1 MIRRLLALLLIAA
14 AVPAQ
19 AKAPAVAFPDKFDS
33 IGTPVQSLKTSKGR
47 TVHFT
52 DTGEAGWRPMLFI
65 GGVGTSART
74 PELVAFLDTLRR
86 RLHVRIIAVERNGLG
101 DTAFDPAW
109 TFADYTSEVRQ
120 VLTHLGI
127 DRFAL
132 VAISGG
138 GAYAGHI
145 AAAIPE
151 RISSWHMLAAI
162 AQAPA
167 ESPVCKAE
175 PAALEAMLAKQVGS
189 PREFWAM
196 PPDGV
201 AAKVAGF
208 ADRAADEGAHA
219 YFIAGQHGDA
229 RAVAREYR
237 SFCNTPAPVAA
248 FPAPAFFTYGEA
260 DPLVPPA
267 QGEFW
272 ASKVAGKITF
282 RRYPGEGHDVQY
294 RHWDQVLLDVA
305 GHGDRTLVCANG
317 RARLLPG
324 IVDPAAL
331 PRGTTLGIC
340 AWQGPQTT
348 PTEHSHAAR
357 K

>member
-1 MIRRLLALLLIAA
+1 MMRRILALLLAA
-14 AVPAQ
+14 IP
-19 AKAPAVAFPDKFDS
+19 APALAETIAFPDRFDP
-33 IGTPVQSLKTSKGR
+33 IGTPVQRLQTREGR
-47 TVHFT
+47 TVHYT
-52 DTGEAGWRPMLFI
+52 DTGEPGWRPMLFI
-65 GGVGTSART
+65 GGVGTSARA

-86 RLHVRIIAVERNGLG
+86 RLHVRIISVERNGLG
-101 DTAFDPAW
+101 DTAYDPAW
-109 TFADYTSEVRQ
+109 AFADYTSEVRQ
-120 VLTHLGI
+120 VLGHLKI
-127 DRFAL
+127 DKFAL

-138 GAYAGHI
+138 GAFAGQI

-151 RISSWHMLAAI
+151 RIRSWHMLAAI

-167 ESPVCKAE
+167 ESPVCKAD
-175 PAALEAMLAKQVGS
+175 PAALEAMLAKQVGA

-196 PPDGV
+196 PEGGV
-201 AAKVAGF
+201 AAHVPGF

-219 YFIAGQHGDA
+219 YFIAGQHGEA
-229 RAVAREYR
+229 RAIAREYK
-237 SFCNTPAPVAA
+237 SFCNTPAPVSR

-272 ASKVAGKITF
+272 ASKVAGKVTF

-305 GHGDRTLVCANG
+305 GYGSQTLVCTQG

-324 IVDPAAL
+324 LVQAADL
-331 PRGTTLGIC
+331 PKGATAGVC
-340 AWQGPQTT
+340 AWTAK
-348 PTEHSHAAR
+348 EASHAA

>member
-1 MIRRLLALLLIAA
+1 MIRRIAVLLLALAA
-14 AVPAQ
+14 PAQ
-19 AKAPAVAFPDKFDS
+19 AQPIAFPDQFDS
-33 IGTPVQSLKTSKGR
+33 IGTPVQSLKTSEGR

-52 DTGEAGWRPMLFI
+52 DTGEPGWHPMLFI
-65 GGVGTSART
+65 GGVGTSARA

-86 RLHVRIIAVERNGLG
+86 RLKVRIIAVERNGLG
-101 DTAFDPAW
+101 DTAYDPAW

-120 VLTHLGI
+120 VLDHLRI
-127 DRFAL
+127 KKFSL

-138 GAYAGHI
+138 GAFAGHI
-145 AAAIPE
+145 AAAMPQ
-151 RISSWHMLAAI
+151 RITSWHMLAAI

-167 ESPVCKAE
+167 ESPVCKAD
-175 PAALEAMLAKQVGS
+175 PAALEAMLAKQVGA

-196 PPDGV
+196 PPQGV
-201 AAKVAGF
+201 AAKVSGF

-219 YFIAGQHGDA
+219 YFIAGQRGDA

-237 SFCNTPAPVAA
+237 SFCAAPAPVAA

-272 ASKVAGKITF
+272 AGKVAGKVTF

-305 GHGDRTLVCANG
+305 GYGDKTLVCANG
-317 RARLLPG
+317 RARLVAG
-324 IVDPAAL
+324 IAAL
-331 PRGTTLGIC
+331 PKGTTPGLC
-340 AWQGPQTT
+340 AWQ
-348 PTEHSHAAR
+348 SR
-357 K
+357 

>member
-1 MIRRLLALLLIAA
+1 MIRPVLAVLLAAIAA
-14 AVPAQ
+14 PAAAQ
-19 AKAPAVAFPDKFDS
+19 PIAFPDKFDA
-33 IGTPVQSLKTSKGR
+33 IGTPVQSLKTTEGR

-52 DTGEAGWRPMLFI
+52 DTSEAGWRPMLFI
-65 GGVGTSART
+65 GGVGTSARA

-120 VLTHLGI
+120 VLARLGVEK
-127 DRFAL
+127 FAL

-138 GAYAGHI
+138 GAYAGHV
-145 AAAIPE
+145 AAAMPE

-162 AQAPA
+162 ASAPA
-167 ESPVCKAE
+167 ESAICKAE
-175 PAALEAMLAKQVGS
+175 PAALEAMLAKQVGA

-196 PPDGV
+196 PADGV
-201 AAKVAGF
+201 AAKVPGF

-219 YFIAGQHGDA
+219 YFIAGQRGDA

-237 SFCNTPAPVAA
+237 RFCDAPAPVSA
-248 FPAPAFFTYGEA
+248 FPAPAYFTYGEA

-267 QGEFW
+267 QGEYW
-272 ASKVAGKITF
+272 ASKVAGKVTF

-305 GHGDRTLVCANG
+305 GHGDKTLVCMNG
-317 RARLLPG
+317 RAQLVPG
-324 IVDPAAL
+324 LVAPSGATPGL
-331 PRGTTLGIC
+331 C
-340 AWQGPQTT
+340 AWQSRQTNLRER
-348 PTEHSHAAR
+348 PDAAR

>member
-1 MIRRLLALLLIAA
+1 MIRRLLALSLLALAMPVRAEPI
-14 AVPAQ
+14 
-19 AKAPAVAFPDKFDS
+19 AFPDRFDP
-33 IGTPVQSLKTSKGR
+33 IGTPVQSLKTSEGR
-47 TVHFT
+47 SVHFT
-52 DTGEAGWRPMLFI
+52 DTGEAGWHPMLFI
-65 GGVGTSART
+65 GGVGTSARA

-101 DTAFDPAW
+101 DTAYDPAW

-120 VLTHLGI
+120 VLGHLGI
-127 DRFAL
+127 GTFAL

-145 AAAIPE
+145 AAAMPE
-151 RISSWHMLAAI
+151 RITSWHMLAAI

-167 ESPVCKAE
+167 DSAICKAE
-175 PAALEAMLAKQVGS
+175 PAALEAMLASQVGA
-189 PREFWAM
+189 PRAFWAM

-201 AAKVAGF
+201 AAHVPGF

-237 SFCNTPAPVAA
+237 SFCDAPATVKA
-248 FPAPAFFTYGEA
+248 FPAPAYFTYGEA
-260 DPLVPPA
+260 DKVVPPS

-272 ASKVAGKITF
+272 ASKVAGKVTF

-305 GHGDRTLVCANG
+305 GYGEQTLVCDKG
-317 RARLLPG
+317 RARLLPR
-324 IVDPAAL
+324 VVQAADL
-331 PRGTTLGIC
+331 PKGTTAGVC
-340 AWQGPQTT
+340 AWTAK
-348 PTEHSHAAR
+348 EANHAA

>member
-1 MIRRLLALLLIAA
+1 MIRRFLPLLLLALAA
-14 AVPAQ
+14 PVQ
-19 AKAPAVAFPDKFDS
+19 AKPIAFPDKFDP
-33 IGTPVQSLKTSKGR
+33 IGTPVQSLTTTEGR

-65 GGVGTSART
+65 GGVGTSARA

-86 RLHVRIIAVERNGLG
+86 RLNVRIIAVERNGLG

-120 VLTHLGI
+120 VLARLGVEK
-127 DRFAL
+127 FAL

-145 AAAIPE
+145 AAAMPQ
-151 RISSWHMLAAI
+151 RIASWHMLAAI

-167 ESPVCKAE
+167 QSPVCKAD
-175 PAALEAMLAKQVGS
+175 PAALEAMLAKQVGA

-196 PPDGV
+196 PAGGV
-201 AAKVAGF
+201 TAKVPGF

-237 SFCNTPAPVAA
+237 RFCDAPAAVAA

-260 DPLVPPA
+260 DKLVPPA
-267 QGEFW
+267 QGEYW
-272 ASKVAGKITF
+272 ASKVAGKVTF

-305 GHGDRTLVCANG
+305 GHGDKTLACVKG
-317 RARLLPG
+317 RAKLLPG
-324 IVDPAAL
+324 LVIPSGATPGL
-331 PRGTTLGIC
+331 C
-340 AWQGPQTT
+340 AWQSR
-348 PTEHSHAAR
+348 PTDLRERPDAAR